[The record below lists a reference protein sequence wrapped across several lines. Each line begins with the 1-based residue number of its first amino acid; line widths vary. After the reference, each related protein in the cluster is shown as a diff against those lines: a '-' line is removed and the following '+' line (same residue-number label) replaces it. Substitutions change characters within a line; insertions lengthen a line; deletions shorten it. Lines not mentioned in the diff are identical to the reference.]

1 LGAERHQGFYT
12 KYYLKED
19 KMPRENID
27 FAAIVKEVFEPVFKE
42 YGFKPK
48 NEAVWDGR
56 GEDVFTAA
64 KQNMEL
70 NFYLSWFMGAYS
82 CSVGLRLLGE
92 LAEKA
97 TPYSDWRDMDV
108 TVLAERLNPS
118 FKRTSKDAQTHEEVK
133 ALLEE
138 KREVLL
144 KYCSDILKGDVSSW
158 TAVAA
163 QMAEESEIDSEID

>member
-1 LGAERHQGFYT
+1 LGVERYERFYT

-19 KMPRENID
+19 KMPREKID
-27 FAAIVKEVFEPVFKE
+27 FAAIVKDVFDPVFKE
-42 YGFKPK
+42 YGFEPK

-56 GEDVFTAA
+56 GEDVFTAS
-64 KQNMEL
+64 KQDMEL
-70 NFYLSWFMGAYS
+70 NFYLSTLPGAYS

-92 LAEKA
+92 LAKKA
-97 TPYSDWRDMDV
+97 TPYSNYRDMDV
-108 TVLAERLNPS
+108 TVLAERLNPG
-118 FKRTSKDAQTHEEVK
+118 FKRTDKDAQTNEEVK

-158 TAVAA
+158 TGVAA
-163 QMAEESEIDSEID
+163 QMKKNRRK